1 MNRNP
6 SAALRHLLD
15 IVVGALWWLVPATL
29 AVLTVVVLVAVIV
42 GSGRYRHGSG
52 LASSTQVN
60 SVASRGALTS
70 AAKYTRPGWER
81 RPPKVERTVRGAA
94 RFGDVGTRIG
104 KAGWGRLWWFGA
116 SHEDAIGVLA
126 PQRQGK
132 TRRLLARFAADAPGT
147 VVVAS
152 TKLDALGLTRP
163 LVGDRA
169 VTVFDPDQILTDDL
183 RFDTQLVR
191 WSPVIGCE
199 RSAVAIRR
207 AQAFVGDGGES
218 DATNSRF
225 FAGSAAQVL
234 QCLLHAAALSGAS
247 MTDVVRW
254 AADPRDRQPVKILT
268 DHPTAAPG
276 WSAILA
282 GHTAGARSEADVFK
296 QLNLALNLFADPAVL
311 AQASPGPG
319 GQFDVDTFLHSG
331 DALYVLSSS
340 QAVNSS
346 AYTTMF
352 ITELLTRAQDV
363 ALSFEHHRWEPPVT
377 FVLDELTNTARVPTF
392 PQVLA
397 DSGGRGIAIRWAAQS
412 RSQLVEV
419 WGQHG
424 AASMLA
430 NSTWKVIL
438 QGLDDAAFLGD
449 LERLAGQVDQRVPG
463 AGGVWTGDRAPSP
476 RTRQVPALPAA
487 EIRTQRKMT
496 ATVWATSLPP
506 FRARLVDIAEEARH
520 MGRKADERG
529 GGLGHSQGPPAG
541 VPVAERSTRA
551 SAPGR

>member
-1 MNRNP
+1 MTTTGPDLGRV
-6 SAALRHLLD
+6 AHLLD
-15 IVVGALWWLVPATL
+15 RLIANLWWVIPAVVLLVAAAVVL
-29 AVLTVVVLVAVIV
+29 AVVIA
-42 GSGRYRHGSG
+42 SARYRHSNG
-52 LASSTQVN
+52 LATSSQV
-60 SVASRGALTS
+60 SQVASRGALTS
-70 AAKYTRPGWER
+70 AARYTRPGWTKRPSRAER
-81 RPPKVERTVRGAA
+81 SARADA

-147 VVVAS
+147 VVIAS
-152 TKLDALGLTRP
+152 TKLDALTLTRP
-163 LVGDRA
+163 LLGNRSVA
-169 VTVFDPDQILTDDL
+169 VFDPDRILTADL
-183 RFDTQLVR
+183 ERRAERVR

-199 RSAVAIRR
+199 RSPVAIRR
-207 AQAFVGDGGES
+207 AQAFVGDGGDS
-218 DATNSRF
+218 DATSARF

-234 QCLLHAAALSGAS
+234 QCLLHAAALTGAS

-254 AADPRDRQPVKILT
+254 AADPRDRQPIKILT
-268 DHPTAAPG
+268 EHAGAAPG

-311 AQASPGPG
+311 AQASPQPK
-319 GQFDVDTFLHSG
+319 GQFDVDAFLYSG
-331 DALYVLSSS
+331 GALYVLSSN

-352 ITELLTRAQDV
+352 VTELLTRAQDL
-363 ALSFEHHRWEPPVT
+363 ALSFPYQRWEPPAT

-392 PQVLA
+392 PTVLA

-412 RSQLVEV
+412 RSQLIEV

-430 NSTWKVIL
+430 NSTWKVVL
-438 QGLDDAAFLGD
+438 QGLDDADYLGD
-449 LERLAGQVDQRVPG
+449 LERLAGMVDQRVPG
-463 AGGVWTGDRAPSP
+463 TRDWTGSGNSATVRL
-476 RTRQVPALPAA
+476 RQMPALPAA
-487 EIRTQRKMT
+487 GIRNQRRMT
-496 ATVWATSLPP
+496 ATIWATSLPP
-506 FRARLVDIAEEARH
+506 FRARLVDIADEVSDAEKVGISRSSPPRRRDVAAAPVGSRDART
-520 MGRKADERG
+520 GRK
-529 GGLGHSQGPPAG
+529 
-541 VPVAERSTRA
+541 TR
-551 SAPGR
+551 